1 MHTTSGRWGYG
12 LFLALLTALLWGILP
27 IKLKQVL
34 QVVDPITVTWY
45 RLLVS
50 GGLLFAWLAAQ
61 RRLPSIRKL
70 APRGK
75 GLVLVAVLGLMGNYV
90 LYLIGLKLLSPGTA
104 QLVVQIGPVLLLVAS
119 VFVFRERFSVGQGM
133 GLLVLLAGFGLFFNQ
148 RLEELLTSL
157 GTYTT
162 GVLTILLATSIW
174 VFYALSQKQL
184 LTVWHSQQVMMVIYL
199 SCAALLTPWVHP
211 LEALQLTPV
220 QGWLL
225 LACCLNTLVA
235 YGAFA
240 EALAHWEASRVSA
253 TLALTPLVT
262 FVAVALAALVWPEY
276 VHAEDINALGYVG
289 AVTVVFGSALVAL
302 GPSLMAGWR
311 ARRARLA
318 GTGYRAVNPCR
329 PAPACSLAA
338 PTGRTAHWSGTS
350 TPRPPRARSCP
361 RCKPSWQFL
370 PPCHSRYA
378 GSAPSPASTRAPG
391 ARPSAPHPARY
402 PPRNAA
408 GSCGNH
414 RPAIRWIAAGYG

>member
-34 QVVDPITVTWY
+34 QVVDPLTVTWY

-61 RRLPSIRKL
+61 RRLPSARKL
-70 APRGK
+70 GRKGK
-75 GLVLVAVLGLMGNYV
+75 GLVALAVLGLMGNYV

-104 QLVVQIGPVLLLVAS
+104 QLVVQMGPVLLLVTS
-119 VFVFRERFSVGQGM
+119 VFVFKERFTLGQGI
-133 GLLVLLAGFGLFFNQ
+133 GLFVLLCGFGLFFNQ

-199 SCAALLTPWVHP
+199 SCAVLLTPWVHP
-211 LEALQLTPV
+211 LQVLQLTGV

-262 FVAVALAALVWPEY
+262 FVAVALAALAWPEY

-289 AVTVVFGSALVAL
+289 AVTVVAGSRLVAL
-302 GPSLMAGWR
+302 GPSLVAGWK

-318 GTGYRAVNPCR
+318 
-329 PAPACSLAA
+329 
-338 PTGRTAHWSGTS
+338 
-350 TPRPPRARSCP
+350 
-361 RCKPSWQFL
+361 
-370 PPCHSRYA
+370 
-378 GSAPSPASTRAPG
+378 
-391 ARPSAPHPARY
+391 
-402 PPRNAA
+402 
-408 GSCGNH
+408 
-414 RPAIRWIAAGYG
+414 